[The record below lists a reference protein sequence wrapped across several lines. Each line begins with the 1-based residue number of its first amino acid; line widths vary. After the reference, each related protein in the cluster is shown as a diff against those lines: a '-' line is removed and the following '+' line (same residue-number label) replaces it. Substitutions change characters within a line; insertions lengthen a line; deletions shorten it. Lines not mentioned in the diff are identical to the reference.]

1 MRTSP
6 YILKVILLQSW
17 VSDRRISW
25 KQIWPS
31 LRRKN
36 SVAFFKII
44 EKRFSAPT
52 PLKEAD
58 AKNQIANN

>member
-36 SVAFFKII
+36 SVAFWII
-44 EKRFSAPT
+44 EKRFIAPT
-52 PLKEAD
+52 PWKEAD